1 MYCLNCGKSLSD
13 EFLFCDNC
21 GARLEKETIMEPEQ
35 PAGSAPVT
43 PAEIPQEAGCEGPT
57 DDQQETAC
65 ETIPAFQQMESQ
77 PSEHSQQVDQDPEEA
92 DGKKA
97 CKTVS
102 SLTWMIINILNIVP
116 FSFSF
121 LFIVTVFGRNIYL
134 FSEGIIDPL
143 SIALMVLAA
152 AYIILIIVWAI
163 GRPKAQSLKN
173 YALAVILTALI
184 TVIIIAVWYLIDP
197 EFVKNVLNAFL
208 YYFDIPY
215 EFH

>member
-1 MYCLNCGKSLSD
+1 
-13 EFLFCDNC
+13 
-21 GARLEKETIMEPEQ
+21 
-35 PAGSAPVT
+35 
-43 PAEIPQEAGCEGPT
+43 
-57 DDQQETAC
+57 
-65 ETIPAFQQMESQ
+65 
-77 PSEHSQQVDQDPEEA
+77 
-92 DGKKA
+92 
-97 CKTVS
+97 
-102 SLTWMIINILNIVP
+102 MIINILNIVP